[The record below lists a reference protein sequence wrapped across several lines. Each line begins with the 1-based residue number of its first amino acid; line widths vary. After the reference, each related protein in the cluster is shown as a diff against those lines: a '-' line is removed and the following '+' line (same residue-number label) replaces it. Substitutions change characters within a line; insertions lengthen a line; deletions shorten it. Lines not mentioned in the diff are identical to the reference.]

1 MSRSS
6 STITVDEVLHE
17 LLPKLET
24 LDRQV
29 AAILSEPA
37 GAAWAPEERERRQRL
52 HSEFSLQL
60 LKSRLNL
67 EHLLRRYPELFVGQP
82 GKRPASGDVVLWL
95 DAHEEEAVRIIREA
109 YSTLESAFR

>member
-6 STITVDEVLHE
+6 ATITVDEVLHE

-52 HSEFSLQL
+52 HREFSLQL

-67 EHLLRRYPELFVGQP
+67 EHLLRRHPERFAEGRE
-82 GKRPASGDVVLWL
+82 GRPESGGAVLHL
-95 DAHEEEAVRIIREA
+95 DEHEVQAVCTIREA
-109 YSTLESAFR
+109 YRTLSGALR